1 MQKKGVKKEEK
12 RKVKR
17 GLSTIVIT
25 LIIILVS
32 LVAIGIIWVVVR
44 NMIQTGSEQISMSQF
59 NLKAEIMEVKLNNV
73 SNNINLT
80 VKRNPGEGKFTS
92 LKFIFYD
99 GQDYE
104 VITQTVSLNELEEK
118 KFNFRLNN
126 LSVSRLVSISMVPVL
141 NQQGKE
147 SIGEV
152 LYKYKIREETSPVGA
167 DLWGGLTLWLRC
179 DDDLLDNRSIDS
191 SYYNRSVTCS
201 GGYCPIYLPTG
212 GVDGSG
218 AYDFDGINNYT
229 MTIST
234 PLSNPPVW
242 TYATWFYPRSNGT
255 SISAL
260 IGQGSNPTVRWGGA
274 YTRLYLYLAW
284 SESPGY
290 KQIGSG
296 NLALNQWHHAVGIVN
311 LSDSTNQTMYLY
323 IDGVRVASSFW
334 INGTITRPSGNHYIN
349 IRDSARTFN
358 GILDSIRVYN
368 RSLSLSEIQDLNS
381 SKI

>member
-1 MQKKGVKKEEK
+1 MRKEG
-12 RKVKR
+12 KR
-17 GLSTIVIT
+17 GLSTIVVT

-32 LVAIGIIWVVVR
+32 LVAVGIIWVVVR
-44 NMIQTGSEQISMSQF
+44 NVIQRGSEGVSIGQF
-59 NLKAEIMEVKLNNV
+59 TLKAEIMNVKLDNV
-73 SNNINLT
+73 SNDVSLT
-80 VKRNPGEGKFTS
+80 VRRKPGEGQFRT
-92 LKFIFYD
+92 LKFVFSD
-99 GQDYE
+99 GKNGE
-104 VITQTVSLNELEEK
+104 VITEAASINELEEK
-118 KFNFRLNN
+118 KFNLHLYN
-126 LSVSRLVSISMVPVL
+126 LSVSNLTSISIVPVFVQ
-141 NQQGKE
+141 NGKE
-147 SIGEV
+147 TIGGV
-152 LYKYKIREETSPVGA
+152 LDEYKVSEANIVYIPPVFI
-167 DLWGGLTLWLRC
+167 DPSLVLWMKC
-179 DDDLLDNRSIDS
+179 DDDLSDNKSIDS
-191 SYYNRSVTCS
+191 SKYNRSVTCS
-201 GGYCPIYLPTG
+201 GAYCPIYLPAG
-212 GVDGSG
+212 GPDGSG

-234 PLSNPPVW
+234 PLSNPPLW
-242 TYATWFYPRSNGT
+242 TYVVWFYPRTNGT
-255 SISAL
+255 ISAL
-260 IGQGSNPTVRWGGA
+260 IGQGSSPTVRWGGA
-274 YTRLYLYLAW
+274 YTRLYLYLTW

-290 KQIGSG
+290 RQIGSG